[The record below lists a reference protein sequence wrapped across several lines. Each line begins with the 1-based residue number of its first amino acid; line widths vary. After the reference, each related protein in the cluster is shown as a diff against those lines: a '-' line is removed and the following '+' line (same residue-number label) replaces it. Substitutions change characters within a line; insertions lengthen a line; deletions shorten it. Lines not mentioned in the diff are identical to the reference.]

1 MPAAQTPPPLSRLA
15 LENLAF
21 VEYSTLK
28 ASSSVLRVIPKGNGL
43 PALVMPGFATSDRS
57 TAALRSVLLKFGHA
71 PHGWR
76 LGSNNGPHPEALAG
90 IKKRLFQLHE
100 RYGQQV
106 SLVGWSLGG
115 VYAREL
121 AREHPEVV
129 RQVITLASPFRYRP
143 GDRSRASALYDLIGP
158 GENPFLGQA
167 TPEHERTELPVPS
180 TSIYT
185 RTDGIVRWHLCA
197 ESAGAVARERGGD
210 RDPQRAGPQHRRRRG
225 RGRPPGPSPG
235 DMGAVPAAGGAPPPL
250 PDPLLLGGGP
260 AARPPLSGE
269 HPVG

>member
-197 ESAGAVARERGGD
+197 ESAGARRENVEVIGTHSGLGHNIAAVVAVADRLAQAPGTWERFRPPAVLRHLYPTPSYWVAD
-210 RDPQRAGPQHRRRRG
+210 RRRG
-225 RGRPPGPSPG
+225 RR
-235 DMGAVPAAGGAPPPL
+235 
-250 PDPLLLGGGP
+250 
-260 AARPPLSGE
+260 
-269 HPVG
+269 